1 MKTNNGVDYLREK
14 LIDYYASATPFFAV
28 AHDDVVRIEHNY
40 PKIIFYILNRFSL
53 FIAPQILRSIK
64 STLTAKM

>member
-14 LIDYYASATPFFAV
+14 LIDYYGSATPFFAV
-28 AHDDVVRIEHNY
+28 AHADVVRIEHNY

-53 FIAPQILRSIK
+53 FIAPQILSSIK
-64 STLTAKM
+64 STLAANM